1 MGVGGRGS
9 GREQG
14 SSNKHAGGE
23 EKQHTVNDGTNDLVN
38 LSDLRGRGSSL
49 RAGESGQRRKTVGSE
64 RLESGAA
71 TGAAGRAKAAL
82 PRVRAR
88 PLKTRLVREGSSEG
102 QRAMK
107 KERKKKEKEDRHD
120 IPLEHD
126 DGE

>member
-1 MGVGGRGS
+1 MV
-9 GREQG
+9 
-14 SSNKHAGGE
+14 
-23 EKQHTVNDGTNDLVN
+23 
-38 LSDLRGRGSSL
+38 LRGWKAAR
-49 RAGESGQRRKTVGSE
+49 
-64 RLESGAA
+64 A

-107 KERKKKEKEDRHD
+107 KERKKKKKEKEDKHD